1 MTSHNL
7 HSLLLMDTPD
17 GLRLAT
23 KDATPGWVG
32 DGTYIY
38 RVVDIPPSVTDAQV
52 LREADNTAI
61 IWADPDDTSALHFV
75 RYSDLG
81 VSSLVYAY

>member
-1 MTSHNL
+1 
-7 HSLLLMDTPD
+7 MDTPD

-81 VSSLVYAY
+81 VCSLVYAY

>member
-1 MTSHNL
+1 
-7 HSLLLMDTPD
+7 MDTPD

>member
-1 MTSHNL
+1 
-7 HSLLLMDTPD
+7 MDTPD
-17 GLRLAT
+17 GLRLAA

-52 LREADNTAI
+52 LRDADNTAI
-61 IWADPDDTSALHFV
+61 IWPDPDDTSALHFV

>member
-1 MTSHNL
+1 MA
-7 HSLLLMDTPD
+7 TPD
-17 GLRLAT
+17 GLRLVS

-38 RVVDIPPSVTDAQV
+38 RVVDIPPSVTDVQV
-52 LREADNTAI
+52 LREADNSAI